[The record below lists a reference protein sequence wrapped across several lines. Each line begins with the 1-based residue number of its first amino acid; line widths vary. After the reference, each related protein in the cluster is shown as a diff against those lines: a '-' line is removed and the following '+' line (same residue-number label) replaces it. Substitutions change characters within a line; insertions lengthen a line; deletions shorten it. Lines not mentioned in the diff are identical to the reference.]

1 MSDKSSA
8 QSSAQS
14 SESQNIVLIVN
25 HDNVHHTH
33 FSLIFSMIVQS
44 KSLVLNSFRSVR
56 IMQIHGAPQYRVSST
71 FPLDFAAN
79 VGKRMKCEKEIE
91 TQEPVASN
99 EEKKIEVM
107 TSKWKWK
114 RKFTRCPMKNLDL
127 RLWKMSGKLHN
138 SKSKSS
144 LMISA

>member
-1 MSDKSSA
+1 MSDK
-8 QSSAQS
+8 SSAQS

-33 FSLIFSMIVQS
+33 FSLIFSMIMQS

-56 IMQIHGAPQYRVSST
+56 IMQIHGAPQYRVAST
-71 FPLDFAAN
+71 FPIDFAAN

-99 EEKKIEVM
+99 EEKK
-107 TSKWKWK
+107 S
-114 RKFTRCPMKNLDL
+114 RR
-127 RLWKMSGKLHN
+127 
-138 SKSKSS
+138 
-144 LMISA
+144 